1 MMQEVKL
8 ILSFLPHLL
17 PVAHCR
23 LKFPRFGFR
32 TAVRDTKSSRLRA
45 ASPRALPCPGCLRR
59 CQRTSTIH
67 RSAAW
72 TSRIYW
78 PCTDTW
84 TVSVPSARHSP
95 FTKKVIDY
103 NFVHYSISMQNFN
116 ILWDLK
122 LYRVYRCGRHRH
134 FMTVNLIY
142 RLGSEIVIL
151 EKMVLHFFFL

>member
-1 MMQEVKL
+1 MCLICFDLGIMMQEVKL

-32 TAVRDTKSSRLRA
+32 TAAHDTKSSRLRA
-45 ASPRALPCPGCLRR
+45 ASPRVLPCPGCLRR

-84 TVSVPSARHSP
+84 TVSVEQCLLPAIHLSQT

-116 ILWDLK
+116 IL
-122 LYRVYRCGRHRH
+122 
-134 FMTVNLIY
+134 
-142 RLGSEIVIL
+142 
-151 EKMVLHFFFL
+151 